1 MLILKDK
8 KRKDLKTGVISLI
21 SLFLISLLFLGQ
33 SLDLGSVVFTLF
45 DLLSKLFTILI
56 PLILILILFRS
67 FMLLVKTK

>member
-1 MLILKDK
+1 MFNVLRHVMRRAKGFREKI
-8 KRKDLKTGVISLI
+8 I
-21 SLFLISLLFLGQ
+21 LISLLFLGQ

>member
-1 MLILKDK
+1 MFNVLRHVMRRAKGFREKI
-8 KRKDLKTGVISLI
+8 I
-21 SLFLISLLFLGQ
+21 LISLLFLGQ

-67 FMLLVKTK
+67 FMMLVKTK